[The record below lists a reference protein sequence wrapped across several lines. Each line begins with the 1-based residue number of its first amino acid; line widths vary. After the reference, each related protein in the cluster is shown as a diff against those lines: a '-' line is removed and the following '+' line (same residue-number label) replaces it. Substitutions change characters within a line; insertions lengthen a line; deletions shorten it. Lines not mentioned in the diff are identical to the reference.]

1 MNAPIDPR
9 LTEWFT
15 RGFDTDPD
23 ETQEWQAA
31 FEALIQAAGP
41 ERATFILQEL
51 ARTAQTKR
59 LNWQPALC
67 TPYIN
72 TIDVNDQ
79 PPFPGNLAIEEK
91 LSSIMRWNALAMVV
105 RANQAYGELGGH
117 IASYASGADLFETGF
132 NHFFHGREGL
142 ADGQHRGDLVF
153 LQPHSAPG
161 IYARAF
167 LEGRLTETD
176 LMHFR
181 QEITATKQGTQG
193 LCSYPHPMLMP
204 DFWQFPTGSMGI
216 GPI

>member
-9 LTEWFT
+9 LTEWFVH
-15 RGFDTDPD
+15 GLDTDPE
-23 ETQEWQAA
+23 ETEEWLQA
-31 FEALIQAAGP
+31 FEAVIAQAGP
-41 ERATFILQEL
+41 ERAKHLLQTL
-51 ARTAQTKR
+51 AHRAQSRR
-59 LNWQPALC
+59 LGWQPALC
-67 TPYIN
+67 TPYVN
-72 TIDVNDQ
+72 TIHVDDQ
-79 PPFPGNLAIEEK
+79 PPFPGNLAIEER

-167 LEGRLTETD
+167 LEGRCLKTT
-176 LMHFR
+176 
-181 QEITATKQGTQG
+181 
-193 LCSYPHPMLMP
+193 
-204 DFWQFPTGSMGI
+204 
-216 GPI
+216 